1 MEFDSAQ
8 ALRRATGRAKS
19 DVANKLVSM
28 LLHEISRRACA
39 AGGMSVSDPAY
50 SQAVISEFGHLCIYC
65 SHTLEHDRSAV
76 EHLDGM
82 NRFRVGLH
90 VPGNVAMACR
100 RCNSE
105 KRRDDQLPALILASM
120 GWKSFLSH
128 DGSRCQPGCKTCA
141 YWFSL
146 WPDSSMRTK
155 QLVEVI
161 ARIDG
166 FRKPYAR
173 FIEWTEVNRAAVQ
186 TRVESLYRSCQH
198 FATSE
203 IEKLTSELNFDFQAL
218 REGILVLGHQG
229 EEPAI
234 AAARGYPIPRKGEM
248 ISILER
254 AP

>member
-50 SQAVISEFGHLCIYC
+50 SRAVISGFGHLCVYC

-82 NRFRVGLH
+82 NRFRIGLH

-100 RCNSE
+100 RCNNE
-105 KRRDDQLPALILASM
+105 KRRDDQLPALILAPT

-128 DGSRCQPGCKTCA
+128 DGNGCPPGCKTCA
-141 YWFSL
+141 YWFTL
-146 WPDSSMRTK
+146 WPDSAIRAPK
-155 QLVEVI
+155 LVEI
-161 ARIDG
+161 TARIEE
-166 FRKPYAR
+166 FRRPYAR
-173 FIEWTEVNRAAVQ
+173 FIEWTEANRLAVQ
-186 TRVESLYRSCQH
+186 TRVESLYRSCQY

-218 REGILVLGHQG
+218 R
-229 EEPAI
+229 
-234 AAARGYPIPRKGEM
+234 
-248 ISILER
+248 IS
-254 AP
+254 

>member
-50 SQAVISEFGHLCIYC
+50 YQAVIGEFGHLCVYC
-65 SHTLEHDRSAV
+65 SHKLEHDRSAV

-82 NRFRVGLH
+82 NRFRIGLH

-105 KRRDDQLPALILASM
+105 KRRDDQLPALILAPT

-128 DGSRCQPGCKTCA
+128 DGSRCKPSCKTCA

-146 WPDSSMRTK
+146 WPDSTIRAPK
-155 QLVEVI
+155 LVEVT
-161 ARIDG
+161 ARIEE
-166 FRKPYAR
+166 FRRPYAR
-173 FIEWTEVNRAAVQ
+173 FIEWTETNRLAVQ
-186 TRVESLYRSCQH
+186 IRVESLYRSCQH

-218 REGILVLGHQG
+218 R
-229 EEPAI
+229 
-234 AAARGYPIPRKGEM
+234 
-248 ISILER
+248 IS
-254 AP
+254 